1 MLVRV
6 LDGSQCIPC
15 DTEFFSKNNLDSG
28 LLVRYAYGKT
38 LYDGAKGRLL
48 MTIYDDEF
56 RSEDIGVVEWFDRIY
71 LIPMDALEEVE
82 V

>member
-6 LDGSQCIPC
+6 LDGNQCIPC
-15 DTEFFSKNNLDSG
+15 DTEFFPKHNLDSG
-28 LLVRYAYGKT
+28 LLSRYAYGRVM
-38 LYDGAKGRLL
+38 DDDAVGRLL

-56 RSEDIGVVEWFDRIY
+56 RSEDVGVVEWFDRIY